1 MPEIQER
8 IRDFLKESKR
18 VFLVTKKPGW
28 EEYKK
33 AAKITGLGIIL
44 IGLIGMLIRIIGILM
59 LGG

>member
-1 MPEIQER
+1 MPEFQER
-8 IRDFLKESKR
+8 VRNFFKESKR

-33 AAKITGLGIIL
+33 AAKITGLGIL
-44 IGLIGMLIRIIGILM
+44 VIGLVGMLIRIIGILM

>member
-1 MPEIQER
+1 MPELQER
-8 IRDFLKESKR
+8 IRNFLKESKR
-18 VFLVTKKPGW
+18 VFLVTRKPGW

-44 IGLIGMLIRIIGILM
+44 IGLIGMLIRIMGILV